1 MFCQYYTIDD
11 KQTNM
16 KIQKIFIGGWY
27 QRTTLHLS
35 EIYDFLQD
43 AASPLALDR
52 KKLRSLR
59 DRLQPTSLEMRIR
72 ELEYICLKTKNGI
85 ETNIF
90 EDGLIVLGK
99 PVRKIEDDILAITE
113 FHEKNLSPA
122 LNYLF
127 SLGAPVPKELANI
140 ATVYPYFILLQNAK
154 PTEINLLLKK
164 LGQKKYFEIKKPEF
178 EIYRGDKIYLINNIK
193 EDDRVITRLINEQIF
208 VREFKIQLHRY
219 LNLHRIIW
227 EKIAAIKER
236 GEIRGREAGPLK
248 TQLEG
253 YSKTINL
260 IDSRINQMNVYL
272 GTREKIVKN
281 DPQLKKITS
290 IIEFKYETL
299 NDTLSYVKELW
310 VMTKN
315 YVDSSLSL
323 FAAIQAKSTEASIK
337 NLTIITVTG
346 VTATFLKLFSGDL
359 PKFTTSGL
367 VYFLILIFVGSSA
380 DAIIRI
386 ISRRKKYKI
395 KEALINKDIN

>member
-1 MFCQYYTIDD
+1 
-11 KQTNM
+11 M
-16 KIQKIFIGGWY
+16 KIKTIFIGGWY

-35 EIYDFLQD
+35 EIYDFLQN
-43 AASPLALDR
+43 AQSPLALDP
-52 KKLRSLR
+52 KKLKDLR
-59 DRLQPTSLEMRIR
+59 DRLKPKKIEMRIR
-72 ELEYICLKTKNGI
+72 EFEYIYLLTENGI
-85 ETNIF
+85 ETRIF
-90 EDGLIVLGK
+90 EDGLIVLNK
-99 PVRKIEDDILAITE
+99 PVKKIKDDLKTIAA
-113 FHEKNLSPA
+113 FHEKELSTA

-127 SLGAPVPKELANI
+127 SLGAPVPKELAKI
-140 ATVYPYFILLQNAK
+140 ATVYPYFILLEKASL
-154 PTEINLLLKK
+154 PEIDRLLKE

-178 EIYRGDKIYLINNIK
+178 EIYRGDKIYLINNLKTTPDI
-193 EDDRVITRLINEQIF
+193 ITRLINEQIF

-236 GEIRGREAGPLK
+236 GEITGQEAGPLK

-253 YSKTINL
+253 YDKTVNL

-272 GTREKIVKN
+272 GTREKVVKS
-281 DPQLKKITS
+281 DPALNKIIS
-290 IIEFKYETL
+290 VLEFKYETL
-299 NDTLSYVKELW
+299 NDTLAYVKEIW
-310 VMTKN
+310 AMTKN
-315 YVDSSLSL
+315 YVTSSLGL

-367 VYFLILIFVGSSA
+367 AYFLILIFVGSSA
-380 DAIIRI
+380 DAIIRV

-395 KEALINKDIN
+395 KEAMINKDIN